1 METIE
6 KLKILA
12 ESAKYDVSC
21 SSSGS
26 KPRKSPK
33 NSIGDVK
40 VSGICHS
47 FTSDGRCVSLFKVL
61 MTNFCI
67 YDCKYCINRLSNDV
81 KRAALTPKEICDITI
96 SFYKRNYIEGLF
108 LSSGIIKSPSHT
120 MELLLETVKMLRE
133 EYFFM
138 GYIHLKAIPG
148 ADPIL
153 ISRAGEYVD
162 RLSSNIELPS
172 KDSLRVLAPDKN
184 YKDILTPMHIVNSKL
199 LENKDQYK
207 RDKKLFVPAGQSTQ
221 MIVGASP
228 ENDGHIIRLSE
239 ELYNRFSLKR
249 VYYSSYIPVNNDS
262 NLPALNTSVPLLR
275 EHRLYQ
281 ADWLLRFYGFKS
293 NDLINPNENFNLALD
308 PKANFALKN
317 LHMFPVEI
325 NKASYKTLLKVPGIG
340 IVSAKRII
348 SARKWGTLSFEDLM
362 KMGIVM
368 KRAKYFI
375 LCSGKYFMGMRFSE
389 NNIND
394 FMIMDEKVKYKIQEG
409 VQLNIFDLNPNEVF
423 TSTTGNI

>member
-1 METIE
+1 METVE
-6 KLKILA
+6 KLQILA

-26 KPRKSPK
+26 KPRKSSP

-40 VSGICHS
+40 VSGICHT

-61 MTNFCI
+61 MTNYCI
-67 YDCKYCINRLSNDV
+67 YDCRYCINRTSNDI
-81 KRAALTPKEICDITI
+81 KRALMTPREICELTI

-108 LSSGIIKSPSHT
+108 LSSGIVKNPSHT

-148 ADPIL
+148 ADSLL
-153 ISRAGEYVD
+153 ISKAGEYVD

-172 KDSLRVLAPDKN
+172 KESLKILAPDKT

-199 LENKDQYK
+199 LEHKEIKIKNKNH
-207 RDKKLFVPAGQSTQ
+207 FVPAGQSTQ

-228 ENDGHIIRLSE
+228 ERDGHIIRLSE

-262 NLPALNTSVPLLR
+262 TLPAINVSPPLLR

-293 NDLINPNENFNLALD
+293 NDLIDVNEDFDLAFD
-308 PKANFALKN
+308 PKAQYALKN
-317 LHMFPVEI
+317 LHLFPIEI
-325 NKASYKTLLKVPGIG
+325 NKAPYDMLLKIPGVG
-340 IVSAKRII
+340 VKSAQKII
-348 SARKWGTLSFEDLM
+348 AARKWGSLSFEDLK
-362 KMGIVM
+362 KMGIIM
-368 KRAKYFI
+368 KRAKFFI
-375 LCSGKYFMGMRFSE
+375 LCSGKHFMGMRFCE
-389 NNIND
+389 DNIRD
-394 FMIMDEKVKYKIQEG
+394 FMLMDEKVKNKVSEGIQ
-409 VQLNIFDLNPNEVF
+409 LSIFDLEPSEIF
-423 TSTTGNI
+423 TSNTGNI